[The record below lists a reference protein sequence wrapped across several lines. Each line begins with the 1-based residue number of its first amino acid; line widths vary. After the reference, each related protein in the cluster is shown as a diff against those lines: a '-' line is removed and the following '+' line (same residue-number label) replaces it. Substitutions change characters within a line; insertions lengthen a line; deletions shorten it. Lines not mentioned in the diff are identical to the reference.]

1 MFRKNFKLHVVIR
14 ILILS
19 LTITVLFYLIL
30 NSNKIAT
37 SIILLLLIIY
47 QIYSLVHF
55 VDKTNRDLARFLN
68 AIEYSDFSQTFADN
82 SFGSSFNKLNESF
95 NRVIEKFRSARS
107 EKEEHLRYLETVM
120 QHVAVGLIAY
130 DQNGDIQF
138 INNAAKRVL
147 NVPNI
152 PNITGLHKLGNNF
165 VEALF
170 SIKSGDRKTLKIIE
184 ENDII
189 QLVISAIEFKL
200 RDKRY
205 TLVSLQ
211 NIQSELEE
219 KEMEA
224 WQQLIRVLTHEI
236 MNSITPISSLASTMK
251 QILKHDDLKGK
262 YLDEETMGDV
272 SSAVNA
278 IERRSEGLIHF
289 VNSYRNLTKIPKPN
303 FQIFPIHTLFQ
314 RIRKLLEHDLKK
326 RQISFHVSVKPET
339 LEITADPELIEQVI
353 LNLIINA
360 EQALTEISE
369 PKISLSAQ
377 LDEKGRVLIKI
388 IDNGPGITEEVME
401 KIFIPFF
408 TTKKSGSGI
417 GLSLARQIMRSHRGS
432 IRVTSNPNVETVFTL
447 RF

>member
-1 MFRKNFKLHVVIR
+1 MFKKNFKLLIVIR
-14 ILILS
+14 VLILS
-19 LTITVLFYLIL
+19 LTITLVFYLVL
-30 NSNKIAT
+30 NTDKIAT
-37 SIILLLLIIY
+37 SVVVFLLIIY
-47 QIYSLVHF
+47 QIYSLIYF

-68 AIEYSDFSQTFADN
+68 AIEYSDFSQTFIDH
-82 SFGSSFNKLNESF
+82 SFGSSFKKLNESF
-95 NRVIEKFRSARS
+95 NRVIEKFQKTRS

-130 DQNGDIQF
+130 DQNGEVQF
-138 INNAAKRVL
+138 INNAAKRLL

-152 PNITGLHKLGNNF
+152 PSIVRLHKVGKNF
-165 VEALF
+165 VETLF
-170 SIKSGDRKTLKIIE
+170 SIKSGDRRTLKVIE

-251 QILKHDDLKGK
+251 QILNSDNSEGK
-262 YLDEETMGDV
+262 FLDEETMGDINNAV
-272 SSAVNA
+272 SA

-289 VNSYRNLTKIPKPN
+289 VDSYRNLTKIPKPN
-303 FQIFPIHTLFQ
+303 FQIYSVKSLFM
-314 RIRKLLEHDLKK
+314 RINKLLENDLKNK
-326 RQISFHVSVKPET
+326 KINFQMSVKPES
-339 LEITADPELIEQVI
+339 LEITADTELIEQVI
-353 LNLIINA
+353 LNLIINS
-360 EQALTEISE
+360 EQALGKINNPEIS
-369 PKISLSAQ
+369 LMAN
-377 LDEKGRVLIKI
+377 LDERGRVLIKI
-388 IDNGPGITEEVME
+388 ADNGPGIPVDVEE

-417 GLSLARQIMRSHRGS
+417 GLSLARQVMRSHRGS
-432 IRVTSNPNVETVFTL
+432 IRVSSKPYEETVFTL